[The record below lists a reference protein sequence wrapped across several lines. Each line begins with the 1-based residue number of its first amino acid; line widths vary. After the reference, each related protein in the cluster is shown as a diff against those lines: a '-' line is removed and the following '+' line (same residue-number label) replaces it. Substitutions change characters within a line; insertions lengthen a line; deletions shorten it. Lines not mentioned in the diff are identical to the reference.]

1 MGLRERL
8 NAPFPYYLNDDRKN
22 LVMILAISAFVILFL
37 HFYKA
42 HSDLNLTFPQK
53 ALFGGVTF
61 VCLTFNIIL
70 LPKIF
75 MVTLDSLQWTVKKYV
90 LHNIWHLILIGIGT
104 TFVDLVYICPEKSFW
119 EVVVLANTQ
128 VVLKGAIPIAL
139 ITLFLK
145 NRMLKETLQKAMESN
160 REIERITA
168 MKSEPSR
175 TANTITLQSDTS
187 ETATFKL
194 PDLLFIEADDNYST
208 IIWKNG
214 HGMEKKLLRANLKNI
229 ENQLNNPYT
238 IRCHRSYI
246 VNVNAI
252 ASISG
257 NANGYKLLIRDT
269 DITIPVS
276 RPKGREVMD
285 KISQLRNMMELS
297 T

>member
-1 MGLRERL
+1 M
-8 NAPFPYYLNDDRKN
+8 
-22 LVMILAISAFVILFL
+22 
-37 HFYKA
+37 
-42 HSDLNLTFPQK
+42 
-53 ALFGGVTF
+53 
-61 VCLTFNIIL
+61 
-70 LPKIF
+70 
-75 MVTLDSLQWTVKKYV
+75 
-90 LHNIWHLILIGIGT
+90 
-104 TFVDLVYICPEKSFW
+104 
-119 EVVVLANTQ
+119 
-128 VVLKGAIPIAL
+128 LKGAIPIAL

-168 MKSEPSR
+168 LKSEPSR
-175 TANTITLQSDTS
+175 SPNTITLQSDTS

-194 PDLLFIEADDNYST
+194 PDLLFIQADDNYST

-214 HGMEKKLLRANLKNI
+214 HGVEKKLLRANLKNI

-285 KISQLRNMMELS
+285 RISQLRNMMELS
-297 T
+297 A

>member
-1 MGLRERL
+1 
-8 NAPFPYYLNDDRKN
+8 
-22 LVMILAISAFVILFL
+22 
-37 HFYKA
+37 
-42 HSDLNLTFPQK
+42 
-53 ALFGGVTF
+53 
-61 VCLTFNIIL
+61 
-70 LPKIF
+70 